1 MNLDESHLIKLKLRN
16 SWTEVLLKVRQI
28 LQKASYYQRREGLV
42 TCASYVVGA
51 ENALVNMLACL
62 KKLKTY
68 QVTMFPMT
76 NKIVEAMATNNDR
89 HLERFSFKAKMYA
102 SPINPDV
109 SLSTDYISYFHLN
122 QRTLSSL
129 CQWGI

>member
-1 MNLDESHLIKLKLRN
+1 MAVAWINFVGIKYPNLRHLDFD
-16 SWTEVLLKVRQI
+16 
-28 LQKASYYQRREGLV
+28 ASYYQRREDLI

-76 NKIVEAMATNNDR
+76 DKIVEAMATNNDR
-89 HLERFSFKAKMYA
+89 HFERLSFKAKVYA
-102 SPINPDV
+102 LQSRCFSFN
-109 SLSTDYISYFHLN
+109 
-122 QRTLSSL
+122 
-129 CQWGI
+129 